1 LRADWRPLLTPRSRE
16 REGEREKMYQE
27 EAWQGRGKRRKEKRK
42 EKEKVIENRKQIGNR
57 LFIFK
62 NYDS

>member
-1 LRADWRPLLTPRSRE
+1 
-16 REGEREKMYQE
+16 MYQE